1 MGKRIARGWGVG
13 LVGLGIVLLVAV
25 AACADSG
32 GETPTSAP
40 TPTAIQ
46 VVATST
52 PSPVSL
58 IVPKLVIGNVPYY
71 KYLSESEPDLVM
83 IYATI
88 TGTLTYDGEQVI
100 PEGAQIGISAGS
112 SGQRGGF
119 STFLTPLG
127 TRHFPIPFAIH
138 CNPCAVDPGEEY
150 FGSVE
155 ITGPVDGTS
164 RSTGGFIV
172 LGERVEEIRVGEILF
187 LNARKTILIDDK
199 TLAKDIE
206 VPVVPQPTLTGN
218 LTTSEGESISADA
231 SGSVQIR
238 NVSRKDG
245 KPITIGFDWI
255 KVGEQFPIPFSI
267 DYHPTDIDPNG
278 TYVLEAELK
287 RFQSQACQ
295 GLYRHKEVY
304 EVITGDNPT
313 HDIQLEIVQVDKWI
327 PGEMA
332 RVTGTV
338 AYANRDEGG
347 ESDPNSEGGD
357 TDPSSVESDEEV
369 SVFVIWAIQ
378 PEPLMPDFRPGPN
391 PENPWHLEIID
402 LTKDCTLAEIQIDR
416 SMPLPFSFS
425 IPYDR
430 SHIDPNSDYAIRAY
444 HRIHSGGCY
453 AESLRG
459 EGAIALTTEY
469 PQDNIGLEV
478 SHWRT
483 IC

>member
-1 MGKRIARGWGVG
+1 MYHQEMRRDEKMGKRIARGARGWGVG
-13 LVGLGIVLLVAV
+13 WVVLVVALIVAV
-25 AACADSG
+25 AACGDSG

-52 PSPVSL
+52 LSPVSL

-100 PEGAQIGISAGS
+100 PEGAQIGISARS
-112 SGQRGGF
+112 TGQRGGF
-119 STFLTPLG
+119 STFHTDLG
-127 TRHFPIPFAIH
+127 TTHFPIPFAIH

-164 RSTGGFIV
+164 RWIGGFIV

-206 VPVVPQPTLTGN
+206 IPVVPQPTLTGN

-287 RFQSQACQ
+287 RFQSQACK

-313 HDIQLEIVQVDKWI
+313 HDIQLGIVQVDKWI

-347 ESDPNSEGGD
+347 ESDPSSEEGD
-357 TDPSSVESDEEV
+357 TDPLIYV
-369 SVFVIWAIQ
+369 
-378 PEPLMPDFRPGPN
+378 LRPGPN
-391 PENPWHLEIID
+391 QENPWHLEIID
-402 LTKDCTLAEIQIDR
+402 LTKDCTLAEIQIDG

-444 HRIHSGGCY
+444 HSIDLGDCY

-459 EGAIALTTEY
+459 EGAIALTPED